1 MATPFKLK
9 RSAVTGKRPGL
20 DDMQIGELA
29 INFYDGHLFAER
41 DTQGVGIGTTVA
53 PVSYTHLTLPTIL
66 RV

>member
-29 INFYDGHLFAER
+29 INFMMDICSQRETLK
-41 DTQGVGIGTTVA
+41 
-53 PVSYTHLTLPTIL
+53 VSA
-66 RV
+66 